1 MTTSSRTTRG
11 TNRDTNRDDHR
22 ASPVGAYIATAGA
35 VVLLVSVWL
44 DWVTLGPGD
53 SEGNPS
59 SGYEADSLI
68 PFMAYLALGFALA
81 MLYATVRADRRQH
94 RGLSLA
100 SMAAGLASLL
110 WSISFLID
118 PISTVQY
125 DENVST
131 ETGVYIGIIGALL
144 WTVGSFLLAKE
155 PEGDHE
161 PTTTRVAEAR
171 TVTERRPATK
181 TERVEHHDRDVR
193 TAGTTTDERV
203 LDVDDDQRRRGGRR
217 GGNGPAATGRR

>member
-1 MTTSSRTTRG
+1 MTTSSRTTRN
-11 TNRDTNRDDHR
+11 TDRDDRR

-53 SEGNPS
+53 SEGNPA

-68 PFMAYLALGFALA
+68 PFMGYLALGFALA
-81 MLYATVRADRRQH
+81 LLYATVRADRRQH

-110 WSISFLID
+110 WIVSFLID
-118 PISTVQY
+118 PISTEQY
-125 DENVST
+125 NENVST
-131 ETGVYIGIIGALL
+131 ELGVYIGLIGALL
-144 WTVGSFLLAKE
+144 WAVGSFLLAKE

-161 PTTTRVAEAR
+161 PTTRVAEAH

-181 TERVEHHDRDVR
+181 TERVEHHDRDHDDVR
-193 TAGTTTDERV
+193 TRGTTTTDKRV
-203 LDVDDDQRRRGGRR
+203 PDVDDDQRRKGARR
-217 GGNGPAATGRR
+217 DGGNGPGATGRR

>member
-1 MTTSSRTTRG
+1 MTTSSRTTR
-11 TNRDTNRDDHR
+11 DTNRDDRR

-53 SEGNPS
+53 SEGNGS

-81 MLYATVRADRRQH
+81 LLYATVRADRRQH

-131 ETGVYIGIIGALL
+131 EVGVYIGIIGALL
-144 WTVGSFLLAKE
+144 WTVGSFLIAKE

-161 PTTTRVAEAR
+161 PTTRVAEAH

-181 TERVEHHDRDVR
+181 TEHVEHVEHHDRDVR
-193 TAGTTTDERV
+193 TRGTTTGDRV
-203 LDVDDDQRRRGGRR
+203 LDVDDDNQRRRGGRR
-217 GGNGPAATGRR
+217 GGGNGPGATGRR

>member
-1 MTTSSRTTRG
+1 MTTSSRAT
-11 TNRDTNRDDHR
+11 RDTNRDDRR

-35 VVLLVSVWL
+35 VVLLVSVFL

-81 MLYATVRADRRQH
+81 LLYATVRADRRQH
-94 RGLSLA
+94 CGLSLA

-131 ETGVYIGIIGALL
+131 ETGVYVAIVGALL

-161 PTTTRVAEAR
+161 PTRVAEAH

-181 TERVEHHDRDVR
+181 TERAEHHDRDAR
-193 TAGTTTDERV
+193 THGTTTDERV
-203 LDVDDDQRRRGGRR
+203 VDVDDDQRRRGGRR
-217 GGNGPAATGRR
+217 GGGNGPGATGRR

>member
-1 MTTSSRTTRG
+1 MTTSSRTTR
-11 TNRDTNRDDHR
+11 DTNRDDRR

-35 VVLLVSVWL
+35 VVLLISVWL

-53 SEGNPS
+53 SEGNPA
-59 SGYEADSLI
+59 SGYESDSLI
-68 PFMAYLALGFALA
+68 PFMGYLALGFSLA

-110 WSISFLID
+110 WIFSFILD
-118 PISTVQY
+118 PIATEQY
-125 DENVST
+125 NENVST
-131 ETGVYIGIIGALL
+131 EIGVYIGLIGALL
-144 WTVGSFLLAKE
+144 WTVGSFLIAKE

-161 PTTTRVAEAR
+161 PTTRVAEAH

-181 TERVEHHDRDVR
+181 TERVEHVEHHDRDVR
-193 TAGTTTDERV
+193 TRGTTTGDRV
-203 LDVDDDQRRRGGRR
+203 LDVDDDDQRRRGGRR
-217 GGNGPAATGRR
+217 GGGNGPGATGRR

>member
-1 MTTSSRTTRG
+1 MTTSSSTSHDRV
-11 TNRDTNRDDHR
+11 DDPRR
-22 ASPVGAYIATAGA
+22 ASPVGAYITTVGA
-35 VVLLVSVWL
+35 LIFLVSVWL

-81 MLYATVRADRRQH
+81 LLYATVRASQRQH

-100 SMAAGLASLL
+100 SMAAGFASLL
-110 WSISFLID
+110 WCLSFLFD
-118 PISTVQY
+118 PIATTQY
-125 DENVST
+125 NQNVST
-131 ETGVYIGIIGALL
+131 EIGPYLGLLAALL

-161 PTTTRVAEAR
+161 ATRVTQAR
-171 TVTERRPATK
+171 AVTHTRPAQT
-181 TERVEHHDRDVR
+181 THVEHRDVHTTG
-193 TAGTTTDERV
+193 TAGAAGARSFDTTDQFDAQGAKTRR
-203 LDVDDDQRRRGGRR
+203 DQGYTDPR
-217 GGNGPAATGRR
+217 